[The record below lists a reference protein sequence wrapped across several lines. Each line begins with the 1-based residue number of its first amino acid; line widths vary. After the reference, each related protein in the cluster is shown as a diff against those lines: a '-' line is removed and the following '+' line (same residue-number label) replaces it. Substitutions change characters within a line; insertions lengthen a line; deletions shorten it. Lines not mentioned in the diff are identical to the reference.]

1 VIQVV
6 GDPEGVIPSVAKGD
20 RRTIRHP
27 APVSRDSERFEGVPS
42 TKKGL
47 FPVAAQIR
55 VDHGADPEDF
65 AGVEGC

>member
-1 VIQVV
+1 MIQVE

-27 APVSRDSERFEGVPS
+27 VPKDMDAEGREGVPP

-47 FPVAAQIR
+47 FPVTAQIR

-65 AGVEGC
+65 AGVEGS